1 MCVVLD
7 PRSDPPSA
15 PLKSRR
21 PAREAQL
28 LAITLQ
34 QLQQHGYDRLTVEAV
49 ATQAKA
55 SKATLYR
62 RWPSKSDLVLAAF
75 VEGTRLA
82 AVPPRTGSLR
92 DDLLTVGASV
102 CQQACEHA
110 STMRAVLNEMS
121 HNPDLRKAMQDEFV
135 HQRKLVIDEVLA
147 EAVRRGEIDATAIND
162 EIYDLLPGY
171 PVFRALVSAR
181 PPTLKSV
188 RTLVDKVLLPS
199 LGHRGLSEPDG
210 Q

>member
-147 EAVRRGEIDATAIND
+147 RILHATWHD
-162 EIYDLLPGY
+162 
-171 PVFRALVSAR
+171 
-181 PPTLKSV
+181 TM
-188 RTLVDKVLLPS
+188 
-199 LGHRGLSEPDG
+199 LS
-210 Q
+210 